1 VIKYIYILSIVIFSS
16 CEYFKAEDSKKPI
29 ARVNDSYLY
38 EEDIEKLISEN
49 TSAED
54 STLIVNNY
62 INRWATQQLLID
74 KAKLN
79 LSEEKLDQY
88 KKLVNDYKKDLYTK
102 GYKDAIVTKQL
113 DSSISELEFEKY
125 YEQNK
130 ENFKLNEKLLKL
142 RYIHLPLDYSNIQQV
157 KKSIQKF
164 DNEDKIELEEIAIQ
178 FKSYFF
184 NDSIWIKQEVVTN
197 EIPLIVIENKLELLK
212 KSNYVQLQDS
222 IGVYLIQI
230 VEVLERN
237 QLAPLEFV
245 RPTLEQI
252 ILNKRKLEL
261 IKKLETDITKDAKNS
276 NDFEIYQ

>member
-1 VIKYIYILSIVIFSS
+1 MIKYIYILSIVIFSS